1 MANQIVK
8 RLVAA
13 GASPQRAQQFAV
25 QFQKAQ
31 QAKSPSANL
40 KPKDY
45 DDAFDLALEEQ
56 SKELFP
62 NVFRPPN
69 STDPS
74 FLDYAEFVLTPS
86 ALETIKKRSFQKN
99 APNFYTNV
107 SKGTESI
114 AGRIALNIQNGYA
127 PEEIRD
133 FLNAEVELYAK
144 EVDPLKKKAFT
155 DEYDNLFFD
164 VSKPLD
170 KEKNVIKYVDNL
182 YNDYN
187 KAQNAVITETE
198 SLLNDNRDYKYGIPD
213 KKLTYGYSTNLK
225 KGVVGVD
232 TRPGVKE
239 YFASEN
245 EKAKTQYPGASQAG
259 GIAIDEVVKKL
270 KDFTPNKDEQQRRF
284 DIKFKR

>member
-1 MANQIVK
+1 MANEIAK
-8 RLVAA
+8 RLMAA
-13 GASPQRAQQFAV
+13 GASPQRAQQFAL
-25 QFQKAQ
+25 QFQKSV
-31 QAKSPSANL
+31 QAKSPGANL

-45 DDAFDLALEEQ
+45 NDAFDLALAEQ

-62 NVFRPPN
+62 NAFRPPK
-69 STDPS
+69 STDAS
-74 FLDYAEFVLTPS
+74 FMDYAEFVLTPS
-86 ALETIKKRSFQKN
+86 ALETIKTRSFQKN
-99 APNFYTNV
+99 APNFNTNLG
-107 SKGTESI
+107 KGTETI
-114 AGRIALNIQNGYA
+114 VGRIAENIKLGGSPAQILEAINTEKLNYD
-127 PEEIRD
+127 ED
-133 FLNAEVELYAK
+133 EVK
-144 EVDPLKKKAFT
+144 
-155 DEYDNLFFD
+155 EYDSLFFD

-170 KEKNVIKYVDNL
+170 VDKNVIKFVENL

-225 KGVVGVD
+225 KGTIGVD

-270 KDFTPNKDEQQRRF
+270 KGFTPNKDEQQRRF
-284 DIKFKR
+284 DIKYNR